1 MYLFLINFSNHQYK
15 IDDPLSRPCFGGWE
29 VICAKIGVLGG
40 RGNLSISALK
50 VASCHFQ
57 QTFRNKD

>member
-40 RGNLSISALK
+40 RGNLTKWETGISGA
-50 VASCHFQ
+50 
-57 QTFRNKD
+57 